1 MDTIPTV
8 FPMTPVENTSSLIS
22 SCFTLSQGAAAL
34 AVLLKTKNSKLRQL
48 AIPAA
53 ISGLFGGTSEP
64 ALYGISVKMKKP
76 LYATIIGSTV
86 AGIYA
91 L

>member
-1 MDTIPTV
+1 MTSIAEVGYDEFVLVV
-8 FPMTPVENTSSLIS
+8 FL
-22 SCFTLSQGAAAL
+22 CFTLSQGAAAL

-76 LYATIIGSTV
+76 LYATIIGATV

-91 L
+91 GMYI